1 MSKRPLQKGTS
12 LLLPKLEDS
21 GDGVRSEAM
30 CESLLPADL
39 WDCIFASDTD
49 VAALCFTLNS
59 SFNRIA
65 QAFLLSHKILPLS
78 LKKRMEDEDAPFP
91 VGDDKDMED
100 QECFAKELAEELSL
114 EPCMVLDK
122 LCSNPRPL
130 SLCSFIWDLLD
141 ENGGLAGLQGRIAR
155 ERRKASYMQM
165 CQGTSPADATEK
177 LKRGLKVLGLNNKTF
192 IDPWKTIEECKQ
204 QDDAMDAI
212 DEAEANIDQETTDK
226 VEEQCCMS
234 ESGMASRYQVNM
246 CMQWRERAL
255 QELAQNTY
263 NQSRKIGLA
272 MVRNNSEMCKEYIE
286 SGGTRVSLENL
297 LQAMAH
303 TNYLLYPEQGE
314 YEQDLDEFAH
324 ILVDG
329 WRSQR
334 PNDWVEAAEMLS
346 VKDFRFRLPVTLEPW
361 LAAGKFASTHDALAA
376 AFTQADPEESAR
388 RLKLREYR
396 AARELQFEKSTCHSH
411 SHSDSV

>member
-49 VAALCFTLNS
+49 GAALCFTLNS

-65 QAFLLSHKILPLS
+65 QAFLLGHKILPLS
-78 LKKRMEDEDAPFP
+78 LKNLLMGHETYSPEEDYQ
-91 VGDDKDMED
+91 
-100 QECFAKELAEELSL
+100 QEQLAEELAKDILL
-114 EPCMVLDK
+114 EPCVVLSDFR
-122 LCSNPRPL
+122 SNPRPL
-130 SLCSFIWDLLD
+130 CDFAWDLID
-141 ENGGLAGLQGRIAR
+141 ENGGLAGLQGRITR

-314 YEQDLDEFAH
+314 YEQELDEFAH

-334 PNDWVEAAEMLS
+334 PNDWVEAAETLS
-346 VKDFRFRLPVTLEPW
+346 VIDARFRLPVTLEPW

-396 AARELQFEKSTCHSH
+396 AARELQFEKSTCHSG
-411 SHSDSV
+411 SHSV

>member
-1 MSKRPLQKGTS
+1 MSKRPRRKGTD
-12 LLLPKLEDS
+12 LRPKLED
-21 GDGVRSEAM
+21 SEAM

-65 QAFLLSHKILPLS
+65 QAFLLGHKILPLS
-78 LKKRMEDEDAPFP
+78 LKNLMEDEDAPFP
-91 VGDDKDMED
+91 VLGDTCLETV
-100 QECFAKELAEELSL
+100 ECFAKELAEELLL
-114 EPCMVLDK
+114 EPCVVLDK
-122 LCSNPRPL
+122 LSENRIPRPL
-130 SLCSFIWDLLD
+130 CSCLWDLLD
-141 ENGGLAGLQGRIAR
+141 ENGGLGGLQGRIAR

-204 QDDAMDAI
+204 QDDAIDAI
-212 DEAEANIDQETTDK
+212 DEAEANIDQETTDMM
-226 VEEQCCMS
+226 EEHQCMS
-234 ESGMASRYQVNM
+234 ESGMASPYQLEM
-246 CMQWRERAL
+246 CSQWRERAL
-255 QELAQNTY
+255 EELAENTY

-314 YEQDLDEFAH
+314 YEVELDEHAH
-324 ILVDG
+324 ILCDG

-334 PNDWVEAAEMLS
+334 PNNWVEAAEA
-346 VKDFRFRLPVTLEPW
+346 VRVNYVRFRLPVTLEPW

-396 AARELQFEKSTCHSH
+396 AARELQFEKSTCHSG
-411 SHSDSV
+411 SHSV

>member
-1 MSKRPLQKGTS
+1 MSKRPRQKGTD
-12 LLLPKLEDS
+12 LLPKLED
-21 GDGVRSEAM
+21 SEAM

-177 LKRGLKVLGLNNKTF
+177 LKRGLKVLGLNKKTF
-192 IDPWKTIEECKQ
+192 IDPWKTIKECKQ
-204 QDDAMDAI
+204 QDDAI
-212 DEAEANIDQETTDK
+212 DEAKANIDQKATEK
-226 VEEQCCMS
+226 MAPLIA
-234 ESGMASRYQVNM
+234 SGRASRYQLNM
-246 CMQWRERAL
+246 CSQWRERAL
-255 QELAQNTY
+255 QKLAKNKTKY
-263 NQSRKIGLA
+263 NKSKKIGLA
-272 MVRNNSEMCKEYIE
+272 LLRNNSQMCKEYIE
-286 SGGTRVSLENL
+286 SGGTRVSLEDL
-297 LQAMAH
+297 LQVMAH
-303 TNYLLYPEQGE
+303 MNYLLHPEKGE
-314 YEQDLDEFAH
+314 YEQALDTRVRVRVRVMLFTCP
-324 ILVDG
+324 
-329 WRSQR
+329 S
-334 PNDWVEAAEMLS
+334 PNEWVEAAQALS
-346 VKDFRFRLPVTLEPW
+346 VIDARFRLPVTLEPW

>member
-1 MSKRPLQKGTS
+1 MSKRPRQKGTD
-12 LLLPKLEDS
+12 LLPKLED
-21 GDGVRSEAM
+21 SEAM

-65 QAFLLSHKILPLS
+65 QAFLLGHKILPLS
-78 LKKRMEDEDAPFP
+78 LKNLLMGHETYSPEEDYQ
-91 VGDDKDMED
+91 
-100 QECFAKELAEELSL
+100 QEQLAEELAKDILL
-114 EPCMVLDK
+114 EPCVVLSDFR
-122 LCSNPRPL
+122 SNPRPL
-130 SLCSFIWDLLD
+130 CDFAWDLID
-141 ENGGLAGLQGRIAR
+141 ENGGLAGLQGRITR

-204 QDDAMDAI
+204 QDDAIDAI
-212 DEAEANIDQETTDK
+212 DEAEANIDQETTDMM
-226 VEEQCCMS
+226 EEHQCMS
-234 ESGMASRYQVNM
+234 ESGMASPYQLEM
-246 CMQWRERAL
+246 CSQWRERAL
-255 QELAQNTY
+255 EELAENTY

-314 YEQDLDEFAH
+314 YEVELDEHAH
-324 ILVDG
+324 ILCDG

-334 PNDWVEAAEMLS
+334 PNNWVEAAEA
-346 VKDFRFRLPVTLEPW
+346 VRVNYVRFRLPVTLEPW

-396 AARELQFEKSTCHSH
+396 AARELQFEKSTCHSG
-411 SHSDSV
+411 SHSV